1 VAAGDCHIAFVAEEM
16 RSSFAYVV
24 NDIKLTAA
32 GEVAFENKRPDI
44 QDVM

>member
-1 VAAGDCHIAFVAEEM
+1 M

-32 GEVAFENKRPDI
+32 GEVAFENERPDI
-44 QDVM
+44 QALMQAKQLGKQTCGC